1 MYLNICVPECSL
13 QSKSIISTTANPDAD
28 TVYVLFPCVVL
39 SRVSSLT
46 LQKRWYSSGHFRCSP
61 VCPLRHLICVSLI
74 GLPAAHQP
82 RKQLVSAAF
91 LWSVMAATWAS
102 TYTAATEVAVQ
113 LQSPGLRRS
122 FDRLWR
128 LSSTTYLLFS
138 VGGQWMRVGMGTMSV
153 CNGFAEQRCKKKD
166 GECCQEEAHIF
177 KCPAYQGSLIRTVW
191 FFGPLPTLQFH
202 SRLAES

>member
-1 MYLNICVPECSL
+1 MYLNICMRECYL

-28 TVYVLFPCVVL
+28 TVYVLFLCFVL
-39 SRVSSLT
+39 SCVSSLS

-138 VGGQWMRVGMGTMSV
+138 VGGQRMRVGMGTMSV
-153 CNGFAEQRCKKKD
+153 CNGFSEQCCKKR
-166 GECCQEEAHIF
+166 I
-177 KCPAYQGSLIRTVW
+177 LNI
-191 FFGPLPTLQFH
+191 
-202 SRLAES
+202 AERRQTF